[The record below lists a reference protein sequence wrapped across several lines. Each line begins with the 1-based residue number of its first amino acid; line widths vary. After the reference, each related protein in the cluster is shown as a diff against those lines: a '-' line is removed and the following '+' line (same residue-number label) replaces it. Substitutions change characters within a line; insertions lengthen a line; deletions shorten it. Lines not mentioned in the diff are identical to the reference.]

1 VEKYVETYW
10 NFLVVVVVVAI
21 ILQVVY
27 YETYMRVRVHVLV
40 RTSYMSVVASTTD
53 WSTLKFSSVLDR
65 A

>member
-1 VEKYVETYW
+1 MEKYVDTYC

-40 RTSYMSVVASTTD
+40 RTFQMSVVLVGTV
-53 WSTLKFSSVLDR
+53 VLQG
-65 A
+65 